1 MDPARDD
8 PRSPVDDSLV
18 RAVRAQEPGAV
29 DALDVL
35 LRDRLVREA
44 LDFLGPDT
52 RDADDVAQTTII
64 AVLDY
69 VRRESGFEGD
79 VVKLAITI
87 ARNRCRDLHR
97 ARRHRQGPDLDA
109 VSDMVADESR
119 SILDDLA
126 DSQRDALLWQAAD
139 ELAEPCRTL
148 IRRLFRDGVLARDLR
163 EFLGVGTVQAVYHR
177 KMVCLRE
184 LKNRFH
190 DLTVDRSPGG
200 DRSEELR
207 GRRRS

>member
-8 PRSPVDDSLV
+8 PRSPADDSLV
-18 RAVRAQEPGAV
+18 RAIRAQEPGAV
-29 DALDVL
+29 DALDAL

-69 VRRESGFEGD
+69 VRRESGFAGD
-79 VVKLAITI
+79 VVKLAVTI
-87 ARNRCRDLHR
+87 ARNRCRDLYR
-97 ARRHRQGPDLDA
+97 ARRHRHGPDLDA
-109 VSDMVADESR
+109 VADVVADDRR
-119 SILDDLA
+119 SVLDDLS

-139 ELAEPCRTL
+139 GLAEPCRTL

-163 EFLGVGTVQAVYHR
+163 GFLGVSTVQAVYYR
-177 KMVCLRE
+177 KMFCLRE
-184 LKNRFH
+184 LRKRFH
-190 DLTVDRSPGG
+190 DLTVDRSPHG
-200 DRSEELR
+200 DRSGELR